1 MRGVVVGDDDDGADA
16 LLDQRALALVEGNH
30 VLAARGGAELL
41 HKVIAQVASHKGRHG
56 ERHQHKADDGQ
67 RHGANAHQQHAH
79 KEHGKQNLVHDAA
92 KGLGVKLLDGRLHAV
107 SAHDVRD
114 GLCGLVLLLAVCRS
128 NPDVLVELVQ
138 VVMCHGHAVRPF
150 GKSLMRLVRCC
161 IQSRQYTAYGA
172 DSLKTRRCRAQ
183 AVSRGRRGV
192 IPGGQMGSKEM
203 TKDDEKVERIASLA
217 AYFMQA
223 RSAVSSEAIHT
234 RFYPSLSVD
243 SFNRAFSRDRAD
255 LAICGLVLKKC
266 GSSDSCALWKV
277 DEETSYADS
286 TALSPT
292 DAFAFAL
299 ACQPL
304 LRTEGFPLSTDLDF
318 ALKKI
323 YNYFDSEAASFASGH
338 KDSREERVLRTSMA
352 TGKAFEMEYEDA
364 KGQVSTR
371 VIAPYGTF
379 SFRERL
385 YVVGPQAER
394 DGTVVLDSVRTYR
407 FERILKAKLTSIAFE
422 VPRDFDIS
430 DHRKLP
436 FQMGEPVC
444 EGHFDVPEAARAEV
458 LKAGARLADGQG
470 ELVAA
475 VSSLED
481 AAAWAISVGA
491 RPTAPEELV
500 TAWRKQLEG
509 AVRNG

>member
-1 MRGVVVGDDDDGADA
+1 
-16 LLDQRALALVEGNH
+16 
-30 VLAARGGAELL
+30 
-41 HKVIAQVASHKGRHG
+41 
-56 ERHQHKADDGQ
+56 
-67 RHGANAHQQHAH
+67 
-79 KEHGKQNLVHDAA
+79 
-92 KGLGVKLLDGRLHAV
+92 
-107 SAHDVRD
+107 
-114 GLCGLVLLLAVCRS
+114 
-128 NPDVLVELVQ
+128 
-138 VVMCHGHAVRPF
+138 
-150 GKSLMRLVRCC
+150 
-161 IQSRQYTAYGA
+161 
-172 DSLKTRRCRAQ
+172 
-183 AVSRGRRGV
+183 
-192 IPGGQMGSKEM
+192 MGSKEM

-243 SFNRAFSRDRAD
+243 SFNKAFSRDRAD

-266 GSSDSCALWKV
+266 GSGDARALWKV

-385 YVVGPQAER
+385 YVVGPQVER

-500 TAWRKQLEG
+500 AAWRKQLEG